1 MFRFMQKS
9 EIAATSK
16 AVVLELKG
24 GKVHQT
30 MGSYA
35 GPAAHSALDALKW
48 RYTGAALQVGLQFM
62 VGVLLARLLSPEAFG
77 LVGMALIVM
86 GFGKLIGDVG
96 FGVAIIQSPH
106 LTQKHV
112 RAAFTGSAIMGMLL
126 FAVLWF
132 LAPTISDV
140 FMQDTL
146 TPILR
151 IIGVSFT
158 LSGMS
163 MTLVCLLRRELRFRT
178 LAIIET
184 ASYAVGFGIVGISMA
199 ISGYGAWSLVVAYIV
214 QPLCLLVLALHL
226 TKLPIW
232 PYFHLKEYR
241 DLIRVAY
248 AAVLNNITNHIAEN
262 LDFFVIGRWLGA
274 SALGL
279 YNRSFYLT
287 TFPVSQFSAGLSSVM
302 FPLYSKIQGNMPHLG
317 RAYLQTVSLTSI
329 VTMPV
334 LFAMAAA
341 PGVVIGGLFGTQ
353 WKEAAGALPI
363 LCMSGSLWAILYTCA
378 ALSHARGYVF
388 SEWWRQVIYFV
399 VMGLSIWFFFPLGI
413 QGVALAVAFATFAR
427 YLLLAQLSVK
437 LTGISWS
444 EFFFAQIPG
453 CLLGVI
459 VSATVYLISNLGGM
473 FKIPDV
479 LHLCIIIAIS
489 ILSLIV
495 SFFLL
500 PSSWFG
506 DLYPRLNEQ
515 FGMNFPHWLRRIM
528 VAKLRNS
535 ELTEGCA

>member
-1 MFRFMQKS
+1 LQWLLRQGLS
-9 EIAATSK
+9 
-16 AVVLELKG
+16 L
-24 GKVHQT
+24 
-30 MGSYA
+30 A
-35 GPAAHSALDALKW
+35 GFLVRSG
-48 RYTGAALQVGLQFM
+48 R
-62 VGVLLARLLSPEAFG
+62 RLL
-77 LVGMALIVM
+77 
-86 GFGKLIGDVG
+86 
-96 FGVAIIQSPH
+96 
-106 LTQKHV
+106 
-112 RAAFTGSAIMGMLL
+112 
-126 FAVLWF
+126 
-132 LAPTISDV
+132 
-140 FMQDTL
+140 
-146 TPILR
+146 
-151 IIGVSFT
+151 
-158 LSGMS
+158 
-163 MTLVCLLRRELRFRT
+163 
-178 LAIIET
+178 
-184 ASYAVGFGIVGISMA
+184 
-199 ISGYGAWSLVVAYIV
+199 
-214 QPLCLLVLALHL
+214 
-226 TKLPIW
+226 
-232 PYFHLKEYR
+232 
-241 DLIRVAY
+241 
-248 AAVLNNITNHIAEN
+248 
-262 LDFFVIGRWLGA
+262 
-274 SALGL
+274 
-279 YNRSFYLT
+279 
-287 TFPVSQFSAGLSSVM
+287 
-302 FPLYSKIQGNMPHLG
+302 
-317 RAYLQTVSLTSI
+317 
-329 VTMPV
+329 
-334 LFAMAAA
+334 
-341 PGVVIGGLFGTQ
+341 GLF
-353 WKEAAGALPI
+353 PI

-413 QGVALAVAFATFAR
+413 QGIALAVAFATFAR